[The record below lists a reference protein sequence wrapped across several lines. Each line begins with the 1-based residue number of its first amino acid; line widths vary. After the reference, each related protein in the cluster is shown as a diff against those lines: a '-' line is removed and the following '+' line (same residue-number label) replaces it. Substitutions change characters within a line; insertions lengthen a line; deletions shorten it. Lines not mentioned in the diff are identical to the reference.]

1 MSAIK
6 CKIWKFHVLV
16 MQNGKEMYKK
26 VWCTCKVIVF
36 SSKPFFSCCHRVVGS
51 WSPYW
56 NLLNASSDHD
66 WLSHSRIS
74 HSKGL
79 QLATTRKWRCLNY
92 LIIFYRNR
100 SRKHHLI
107 AVLEIRMYTNHMWCT
122 DNFSFL
128 LRNCLSERLIV
139 RTLIA
144 KPLV

>member
-1 MSAIK
+1 MEISRLSHAKTAKK
-6 CKIWKFHVLV
+6 CTRKCDARAKLLFFLL
-16 MQNGKEMYKK
+16 NL
-26 VWCTCKVIVF
+26 
-36 SSKPFFSCCHRVVGS
+36 FFSCCHRVVGS

-79 QLATTRKWRCLNY
+79 QVATTRKWRCLNY

-107 AVLEIRMYTNHMWCT
+107 AILEIRMYTNHMWCT